1 MAVYKRRYSPYT
13 GALSPEWS
21 RFFVLTRYAFADLFK
36 SRFFVVLLILSLVPI
51 LFFAGYIFIAN
62 NKTVQLLMQVRSADL
77 FSVETQYFTVIMM
90 VQTQAAFLLNC
101 WVGPV
106 LIAGDLTN
114 GALPLFLSRPF
125 SRADYVL
132 GKLAVLF
139 LLLSAVTWVPCLLLF
154 SLQAGLAKGG
164 WIWSHIWMVA
174 PILFCSAI
182 WILMLSLISLAVS
195 AWVKLR
201 IVATGVI
208 FIVFFVPTGLGE
220 MFDAIMGTYWGRML
234 NFSGMFRLIL
244 AKGFREPTGPTGLL
258 GSLGL
263 NEIPVPAA
271 WGVLIFVCLLSL
283 VILNARLRAREVVR
297 G

>member
-1 MAVYKRRYSPYT
+1 MAVYKRRYNSYAGSLT
-13 GALSPEWS
+13 PEWS

-36 SRFFVVLLILSLVPI
+36 SRFFVLLLILSIIPC

-62 NKTVQLLMQVRSADL
+62 NKTVQLLMQLRSADL
-77 FSVETQYFTVIMM
+77 FSVESQYFTIILM

-106 LIAGDLTN
+106 LISGDLTN

-132 GKLAVLF
+132 GKLAVLG

-154 SLQAGLAKGG
+154 SLQSGLASNG
-164 WIWSHIWMVA
+164 WIWSHLWMTV
-174 PILFCSAI
+174 PIVLCSAI

-208 FIVFFVPTGLGE
+208 FITFFIPAGFGE
-220 MFDAIMGTYWGRML
+220 MFNAIMGTYWGRLL
-234 NFSGMFRLIL
+234 NFSYMFRLIV
-244 AKGFREPTGPTGLL
+244 ASGFRERSGLL
-258 GSLGL
+258 GSIGW
-263 NEIPVPAA
+263 NEIPVAAA
-271 WGVLIFVCLLSL
+271 WGAMIFVCLLSL
-283 VILNARLRAREVVR
+283 VILNARLRARETVR

>member
-1 MAVYKRRYSPYT
+1 MAVYKRRYNPYSGSLT
-13 GALSPEWS
+13 PGWS

-36 SRFFVVLLILSLVPI
+36 SRFFVILLVLCIVPC

-62 NKTVQLLMQVRSADL
+62 NQTVQLLMQLRSADL
-77 FSVETQYFTVIMM
+77 FSVEAQYFIVIVM

-106 LIAGDLTN
+106 LVAGDLTN

-132 GKLAVLF
+132 GKLAVLG

-154 SLQAGLAKGG
+154 SLQAGLAKDG
-164 WIWSHIWMVA
+164 WIWSHLWMII
-174 PILFCSAI
+174 PIFFCSAI
-182 WILMLSLISLAVS
+182 WILMLSLLSLAVS

-208 FIVFFVPTGLGE
+208 FITFFVPAGLGE
-220 MFDAIMGTYWGRML
+220 MFNSIMGTYWGRLL
-234 NFSGMFRLIL
+234 NFSYMFRLIL
-244 AKGFREPTGPTGLL
+244 AKGFRERSGLL
-258 GSLGL
+258 GSIGWH
-263 NEIPVPAA
+263 EIPVPAA
-271 WGVLIFVCLLSL
+271 WGALIFVCLLSL
-283 VILNARLRAREVVR
+283 VILNARLRARETVR

>member
-1 MAVYKRRYSPYT
+1 MAVYKRRYNSYGGSLTPQ
-13 GALSPEWS
+13 WS

-36 SRFFVVLLILSLVPI
+36 SRFFVLLLIFSIIPC

-62 NKTVQLLMQVRSADL
+62 NKTIQLLMQVRSADL
-77 FSVETQYFTVIMM
+77 LSVETKYFIVIMM

-106 LIAGDLTN
+106 LISGDLTN

-132 GKLAVLF
+132 GKLAVLG
-139 LLLSAVTWVPCLLLF
+139 LLLSAVTWIPCLLLF
-154 SLQAGLAKGG
+154 SLQSGLARNG
-164 WIWSHIWMVA
+164 WIWSHLWMVV
-174 PILFCSAI
+174 PIIFCSAI

-208 FIVFFVPTGLGE
+208 FISFFIPAGLGE
-220 MFDAIMGTYWGRML
+220 MFNAIMGTYWGQLL
-234 NFSGMFRLIL
+234 NFSYMFRLIL
-244 AKGFREPTGPTGLL
+244 AKGFREETGLL
-258 GSLGL
+258 GSVDWIGV
-263 NEIPVPAA
+263 PVWAA
-271 WGVLIFVCLLSL
+271 WGVLIAVCVLSL
-283 VILNARLRAREVVR
+283 FILNVRLRARETVR

>member
-1 MAVYKRRYSPYT
+1 MAVYKRRYNPYT
-13 GALSPEWS
+13 GSLTPEWS

-36 SRFFVVLLILSLVPI
+36 SRSFVLLLVLSLVPS

-62 NKTVQLLMQVRSADL
+62 NKTVQLLMQMRSADL
-77 FSVETQYFTVIMM
+77 FAVETQYFTIIMI
-90 VQTQAAFLLNC
+90 VQTQIAFLLNC
-101 WVGPV
+101 WVGPA

-132 GKLAVLF
+132 GKLAVLG

-164 WIWSHIWMVA
+164 WIWSHLWMVV
-174 PILFCSAI
+174 PMVLCSAI

-208 FIVFFVPTGLGE
+208 FISFFIPAGLGE
-220 MFDAIMGTYWGRML
+220 MFNSIMGTYWGGLL
-234 NFSGMFRLIL
+234 NFSSLFRRVLMHS
-244 AKGFREPTGPTGLL
+244 FRAESIMGAFTRGDD
-258 GSLGL
+258 
-263 NEIPVPAA
+263 IPIPAA

-283 VILNARLRAREVVR
+283 VILNARLRACEAVR

>member
-1 MAVYKRRYSPYT
+1 
-13 GALSPEWS
+13 
-21 RFFVLTRYAFADLFK
+21 
-36 SRFFVVLLILSLVPI
+36 
-51 LFFAGYIFIAN
+51 
-62 NKTVQLLMQVRSADL
+62 
-77 FSVETQYFTVIMM
+77 

-101 WVGPV
+101 WVGPI

-125 SRADYVL
+125 SRTDYVL
-132 GKLAVLF
+132 GKLAVMG
-139 LLLSAVTWVPCLLLF
+139 LLLSGVTWVPSLLLF
-154 SLQAGLAKGG
+154 TLQAGLAKGD
-164 WIWSHIWMVA
+164 WIWSHMWMVV
-174 PILFCSAI
+174 PIVLCSVI

-208 FIVFFVPTGLGE
+208 FISFFIPAGLGE
-220 MFDAIMGTYWGRML
+220 MFNAIMGTIWGRLL
-234 NFSGMFRLIL
+234 NFSYLFQIIL
-244 AKGFREPTGPTGLL
+244 ARGFREPSRLL
-258 GSLGL
+258 GSMGW

-283 VILNARLRAREVVR
+283 VILNARLRARETVR

>member
-1 MAVYKRRYSPYT
+1 MAVYKRRYNSYT

-21 RFFVLTRYAFADLFK
+21 RFFVLTRYAFAELFK
-36 SRFFVVLLILSLVPI
+36 SRFFVILLILSLVPT

-62 NKTVQLLMQVRSADL
+62 NKTAQLLMQLRSARL
-77 FSVETQYFTVIMM
+77 FAVETQYFMVIMI
-90 VQTQAAFLLNC
+90 VQTQLAFLLNC

-132 GKLAVLF
+132 GKLAVLG

-154 SLQAGLAKGG
+154 SLQGGLARNG
-164 WIWSHIWMVA
+164 WIWSHFWMVI
-174 PILFCSAI
+174 PIVFCSAI
-182 WILMLSLISLAVS
+182 WILMLSLLSLAVS

-208 FIVFFVPTGLGE
+208 FISFFVPTGIGE
-220 MFDAIMGTYWGRML
+220 MFNAIMGTYWGRLL
-234 NFSGMFRLIL
+234 NFSDMFRLIL
-244 AKGFREPTGPTGLL
+244 VKGFRERSGPL
-258 GSLGL
+258 GQFGS
-263 NEIPVPAA
+263 NEIPVAAA
-271 WGVLIFVCLLSL
+271 WGVLILVCVLSL
-283 VILNARLRAREVVR
+283 VILNARLRAREAVR